1 MVDIHITGVHFQI
14 SDKIRAYVTDKFSPL
29 NRFHGGLSKIH
40 VTIHPSDK
48 RGYRIDVDLH
58 LPEGQDV
65 VVHDH
70 EDTVYAA
77 IDVAHDKV
85 AAQLRRIHDRSVSR
99 QQSDRLRVRA

>member
-14 SDKIRAYVTDKFSPL
+14 SDKIRGYVTDKFSPL
-29 NRFHGGLSKIH
+29 SKFNSGLSKIH

-48 RGYRIDVDLH
+48 RGYRIDVDMH
-58 LPEGQDV
+58 LPQGKDV

-85 AAQLRRIHDRSVSR
+85 AAQLRKIHDRATNR
-99 QQSDRLRVRA
+99 QSDRLRVRA